1 MSSSSVTQSNMTSPL
16 VDMAAVVRVHI
27 LRAALIS
34 SEPVVI
40 KGDVVKVKAP
50 RSGQLL
56 ATCRLI
62 CKEALPILY
71 GENTFEYNFNGASR
85 PGNDFGYKL
94 RFGYNTKLIKTIE
107 GRYAVDAQSL
117 RLFRLHTG
125 LKKLTI
131 HYSTTASKPFP
142 HNDDFFLSFIGY
154 ILAKDIIDS
163 GPVLSEL
170 KYLNDNVSLNSFDF
184 KCNFRVRNT
193 EKVLIRSTVS
203 IL

>member
-1 MSSSSVTQSNMTSPL
+1 MSSPL
-16 VDMAAVVRVHI
+16 LEIAAEVRVHI
-27 LRAALIS
+27 LRATLIS
-34 SEPVVI
+34 TEPVLI

-50 RSGQLL
+50 RSGQFL

-71 GENTFEYNFNGASR
+71 GENTFEYNFSGASR

-131 HYSTTASKPFP
+131 HYSTVASKPFP
-142 HNDDFFLSFIGY
+142 HDDDFFLSFIGY

-163 GPVLSEL
+163 GPVLSGL
-170 KYLNDNVSLNSFDF
+170 KYLNDNVNLKSFDF
-184 KCNFRVRNT
+184 KCDFKVRNT
-193 EKVLIRSTVS
+193 EKVLITSTVS
-203 IL
+203 TILDPQ